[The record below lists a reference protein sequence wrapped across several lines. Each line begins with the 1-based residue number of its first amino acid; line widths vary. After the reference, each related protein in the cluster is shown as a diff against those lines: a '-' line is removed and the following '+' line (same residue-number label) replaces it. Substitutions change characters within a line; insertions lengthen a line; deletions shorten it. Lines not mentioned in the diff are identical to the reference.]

1 MRAEEGSGERVF
13 GKLCDEIKVRRIGK
27 IVGFQKRAGQ
37 TDRLCQSF
45 FRFLKSRPFFSIET
59 AYIFFL
65 VSCGRER
72 AKSSSPSRSF
82 CSQRAVRNGDQGVF
96 PADDQTFQPF
106 FQKIGKTRLLAMPV
120 REKLPVFEQLFLF
133 LGPAFKTIFQK
144 GGDEGSSGEAFL
156 QRGVAE
162 AFFQR
167 WIRKLSGEKI
177 SQPRILFLL
186 LIPAVVERK
195 TPGDGFFPRYS
206 PKRSSVTGSFR
217 DS

>member
-65 VSCGRER
+65 GLLRQGEGEILQ
-72 AKSSSPSRSF
+72 SF
-82 CSQRAVRNGDQGVF
+82 QKLLFPEGVRNGDQGVF

-133 LGPAFKTIFQK
+133 LRPAFKTIFQK

-156 QRGVAE
+156 QRGVLRLS
-162 AFFQR
+162 FKDGSVSFPV
-167 WIRKLSGEKI
+167 RKSA
-177 SQPRILFLL
+177 SR
-186 LIPAVVERK
+186 
-195 TPGDGFFPRYS
+195 
-206 PKRSSVTGSFR
+206 GSFFSFSYQR
-217 DS
+217 